1 MIEIYTDGSCKGNGT
16 KKSSGGFAVVVTD
29 NSETIIETYSHYEN
43 NTTNNIMEMK
53 AVLWA
58 MYKYGSK
65 DEPPIV
71 FCDSAYVVNTF
82 NDWMFKWAE
91 NGWKKSNNQ
100 TPENLNLISAYYNH
114 YNKGFRINLKKVKG
128 HANIYFNELADKIA
142 TKEID
147 SL

>member
-16 KKSSGGFAVVVTD
+16 KKSSGGFAVIVTD
-29 NSETIIETYSHYEN
+29 NSETIIETYSHYES

-65 DEPPIV
+65 DKPPIV

>member
-1 MIEIYTDGSCKGNGT
+1 MIEIYTDGSCKGNG
-16 KKSSGGFAVVVTD
+16 KKNSSGGFAVIVTD
-29 NSETIIETYSHYEN
+29 SGKIIDVYSHYEN
-43 NTTNNIMEMK
+43 DTTNNIMEMK

-65 DEPPIV
+65 DESPIV

-82 NDWMFKWAE
+82 NDWMFRWAK

-128 HANIYFNELADKIA
+128 HANVYFNELADKIA

>member
-16 KKSSGGFAVVVTD
+16 KKSSGGFAVIVTD
-29 NSETIIETYSHYEN
+29 NSETIIETYSHYES

-82 NDWMFKWAE
+82 NDWMFKWA
-91 NGWKKSNNQ
+91 
-100 TPENLNLISAYYNH
+100 
-114 YNKGFRINLKKVKG
+114 
-128 HANIYFNELADKIA
+128 
-142 TKEID
+142 
-147 SL
+147 

>member
-1 MIEIYTDGSCKGNGT
+1 MIEIYTDGSCKGNG
-16 KKSSGGFAVVVTD
+16 KKNSSGGFAVIVTD
-29 NSETIIETYSHYEN
+29 SGKIIDVYSHYEN
-43 NTTNNIMEMK
+43 DTTNNIMEMK
-53 AVLWA
+53 AVLWT

-82 NDWMFKWAE
+82 NDWMFRWAK

-128 HANIYFNELADKIA
+128 HANVYFNELADKIA

>member
-16 KKSSGGFAVVVTD
+16 KKSSGGFAVIVTD
-29 NSETIIETYSHYEN
+29 NSETIIETYSHYES

-114 YNKGFRINLKKVKG
+114 YNKGFRMNLKKVKG

>member
-1 MIEIYTDGSCKGNGT
+1 MIEIYTDGSCKSNGT
-16 KKSSGGFAVVVTD
+16 KKSSGGFAVIVTD

-82 NDWMFKWAE
+82 NDWMFKWAK

-142 TKEID
+142 TKEIN

>member
-16 KKSSGGFAVVVTD
+16 KKSSGGFAVIVTD
-29 NSETIIETYSHYEN
+29 NSETIIETYSDYES
-43 NTTNNIMEMK
+43 NTTNNSMEMK

>member
-16 KKSSGGFAVVVTD
+16 KKSSGGFAVIVTD

-142 TKEID
+142 TKEIN

>member
-1 MIEIYTDGSCKGNGT
+1 MIEIYTDGSCKDNG
-16 KKSSGGFAVVVTD
+16 KKNSSGGFAAIVTN
-29 NSETIIETYSHYEN
+29 NSETIIEVYSHYEN

-65 DEPPIV
+65 NEPPIV

-82 NDWMFKWAE
+82 NNWMFKWAE
-91 NGWKKSNNQ
+91 NEWKKSDNK

-128 HANIYFNELADKIA
+128 HANIFFNELADKIA
-142 TKEID
+142 TKEIN

>member
-16 KKSSGGFAVVVTD
+16 KKSSGGFAVIVTD

>member
-147 SL
+147 